1 VRDESQLDDACTTRS
16 DDSCLRL
23 SHRPRRRRFPCCEPT
38 MAPPVALPP
47 AAASEPAT
55 TPTTAT
61 PTPPPAALTPSDGD
75 DGSTGGLP
83 LAPRASW
90 QVPEGSVWGP
100 VPQGKKKSP
109 VYAYF
114 VSSDVHISPTNVSP
128 TNTHEHNSMYHT
140 MRLDEM
146 MRDDAT
152 TLCGAVDGCL
162 QQVKDQRGYST
173 WHQ

>member
-1 VRDESQLDDACTTRS
+1 VTGIFPVLWRLVRDESQLDGACSTGS

-61 PTPPPAALTPSDGD
+61 PTPPPAAPTPSDGD

-90 QVPEGSVWGP
+90 QVSEGSVWGP

-114 VSSDVHISPTNVSP
+114 VCAFNKEGS
-128 TNTHEHNSMYHT
+128 
-140 MRLDEM
+140 
-146 MRDDAT
+146 
-152 TLCGAVDGCL
+152 GAVDPTRYIC
-162 QQVKDQRGYST
+162 VHKDHNGHPVRMAHCKVTANLKQHLVG
-173 WHQ
+173 